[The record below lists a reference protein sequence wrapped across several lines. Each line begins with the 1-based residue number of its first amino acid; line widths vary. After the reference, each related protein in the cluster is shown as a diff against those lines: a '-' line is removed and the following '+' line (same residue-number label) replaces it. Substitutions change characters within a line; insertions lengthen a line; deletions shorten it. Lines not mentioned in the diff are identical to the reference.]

1 MVLLEEIQDASLQFP
16 ETLPPSLKHCW
27 VCFVTAGL
35 RHRISPHIFL
45 EHKIQKRLRL
55 VFPQQPGNFTHPS
68 VSHPRSLH
76 LISIPWPGTR
86 SGSEHGMQ
94 ASYWTAR
101 LEARLHLARGSQPVF
116 THLAAPSP
124 PRLFLRERGG
134 VLMV

>member
-1 MVLLEEIQDASLQFP
+1 MVLLEEIQDASLHFL

-76 LISIPWPGTR
+76 LAASHGPEPGLAPSMGCRHPT
-86 SGSEHGMQ
+86 GQ
-94 ASYWTAR
+94 QR